1 MCHAVMYK
9 QLSAWLLHGLLLDCY
24 DEFFI
29 MVKTATTNT
38 GQILSPDEKVVE
50 TEDGKNEEKQL
61 KVCVDLHIQ
70 EKILSEKYRNIGRVF
85 FYQVFSLGLFFSEK
99 IGFNCKGS
107 EVSAPKSR

>member
-1 MCHAVMYK
+1 MYK

-38 GQILSPDEKVVE
+38 GQILSPDEKVIE

-61 KVCVDLHIQ
+61 KVCVDFGCG
-70 EKILSEKYRNIGRVF
+70 EKILSEKYRNIDRVF
-85 FYQVFSLGLFFSEK
+85 FYHGFPLGLFFCREDW
-99 IGFNCKGS
+99 
-107 EVSAPKSR
+107 V